1 MPLLGFL
8 TAKNVIYCICWSQR
22 FWYRFHSIALVL
34 IMDATMRVQSRS
46 WNWSRKQSEFF
57 GWSRIPNNTGSR
69 SWIFLSDSR
78 CSIGS
83 FFTSLLKLGI
93 PVKMVQFLLKLLLK
107 QISCCAPRFPLILTA
122 KFHLML
128 KGRSRKFG
136 KAGVGS
142 RKFCKGQ
149 SWSRSRIFYLRLR
162 NPGQNIHD
170 HFNIYP
176 LFVEN
181 MQNFTCWSKL
191 CNYLIFPQ
199 NLHISKAVLIEHK

>member
-1 MPLLGFL
+1 VGTHTRPANVSGRNARRLTRNPHKTTIDNAMPLLGFL

-122 KFHLML
+122 KFHSFNVKGSESEIW
-128 KGRSRKFG
+128 KGRCGESEILQ
-136 KAGVGS
+136 GS
-142 RKFCKGQ
+142 E
-149 SWSRSRIFYLRLR
+149 L
-162 NPGQNIHD
+162 
-170 HFNIYP
+170 
-176 LFVEN
+176 E
-181 MQNFTCWSKL
+181 SKSDIL
-191 CNYLIFPQ
+191 PPTPQ
-199 NLHISKAVLIEHK
+199 PWPEHP